1 MRTTLNVD
9 DDVLNAAKS
18 LADIRQI
25 SIGQALSELAR
36 KGLNARLRMKRDTV
50 SGFWIFDV
58 PADTPKITPE
68 DVQRALDAEDLQYAK
83 YFRKP

>member
-9 DDVLNAAKS
+9 DDVLDAAKS

-36 KGLNARLRMKRDTV
+36 KGLNTRLRMKRDAV
-50 SGFWIFDV
+50 SGFWIFEV
-58 PADTPKITPE
+58 PEDTPKITPE
-68 DVQRALDAEDLQYAK
+68 DVQRALDAEDLEYAK